1 MNDWPASDHAKAA
14 MQLEATMRVLDT
26 VDELR
31 REVDALRA
39 ELPPRRAG
47 IAVGVV
53 VRVGVEAGILV
64 AVAVIA
70 GAGHFRPLLIVAL
83 MAAAL
88 ACVVLS
94 EWLASRS
101 AFVPRSFGFAQDG
114 PLLRPTAR
122 IAAGIGP
129 VGARLHP
136 RVGARA
142 ALT

>member
-1 MNDWPASDHAKAA
+1 MKDWPAPEHAKPA

-39 ELPPRRAG
+39 ELPARRSVS
-47 IAVGVV
+47 VGVV
-53 VRVGVEAGILV
+53 VRVAAESGILV
-64 AVAVIA
+64 AVAVLA
-70 GAGHFRPLLIVAL
+70 GVGHFRPLLTVAL

-101 AFVPRSFGFAQDG
+101 AYVPSSFGFAQ
-114 PLLRPTAR
+114 AHS
-122 IAAGIGP
+122 P
-129 VGARLHP
+129 VVYDPPPESRLESDPWERGFLPESEPARL
-136 RVGARA
+136 
-142 ALT
+142 